1 MGRHCPLF
9 PTLVSFVSRSCL
21 SLPLLGFSL
30 LCLRSPETPPMLSG
44 VWGAQG
50 PRGWDNCLEYPSH
63 LRQPLPLLIETLC
76 HPWAQVPCPS
86 GRGVSSPCTGL
97 PAALTGTRFLLD
109 LWLWVRAAPG
119 AGLTASARCRQHKPD
134 LCFLLCNSSV
144 VLPCSFAWGLM
155 GVTEHHTSHRLRVV
169 PSAVSPTAGGPGSVW
184 V

>member
-76 HPWAQVPCPS
+76 HPWAQVPCPC
-86 GRGVSSPCTGL
+86 GRGVSSPCTGPPQHWL
-97 PAALTGTRFLLD
+97 ERGFYWICGSGWGQPLEQDSQRVQGAGSTNLTSVLCCVTAAWCCPAASLEV
-109 LWLWVRAAPG
+109 WWV
-119 AGLTASARCRQHKPD
+119 
-134 LCFLLCNSSV
+134 
-144 VLPCSFAWGLM
+144 
-155 GVTEHHTSHRLRVV
+155 
-169 PSAVSPTAGGPGSVW
+169 
-184 V
+184 